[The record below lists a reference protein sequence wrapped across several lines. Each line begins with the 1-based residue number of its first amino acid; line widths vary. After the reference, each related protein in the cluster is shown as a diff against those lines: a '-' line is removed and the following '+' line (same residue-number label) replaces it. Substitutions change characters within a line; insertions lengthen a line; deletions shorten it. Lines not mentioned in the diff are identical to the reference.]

1 MAELAVA
8 QPRYAVE
15 IATKTVGM
23 GDLET
28 KKRKRGPIDTRQ
40 YQRLQN
46 RVKKFKVDAQEWKKK
61 HKNLQTRYDSVKAKY
76 ERLQTMFGVKRY
88 KRLEERLATID
99 KIAETYGKEIR
110 KTRITIE
117 KYAGKV

>member
-1 MAELAVA
+1 MAELADA
-8 QPRYAVE
+8 QSRYAVE
-15 IATKTVGM
+15 IATKRVGM

-61 HKNLQTRYDSVKAKY
+61 HKPETL
-76 ERLQTMFGVKRY
+76 
-88 KRLEERLATID
+88 LALV
-99 KIAETYGKEIR
+99 
-110 KTRITIE
+110 E
-117 KYAGKV
+117 KYHAWRRR